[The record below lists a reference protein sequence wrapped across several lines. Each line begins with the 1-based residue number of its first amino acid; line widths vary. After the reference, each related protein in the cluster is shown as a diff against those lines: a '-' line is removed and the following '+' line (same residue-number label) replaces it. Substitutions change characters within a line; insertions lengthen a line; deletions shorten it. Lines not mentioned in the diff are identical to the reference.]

1 VRAKERE
8 KKREKERKRDKGDT
22 HTHKN
27 LDAELAH
34 ADHRAEFHAPDFLS
48 FIVIV

>member
-1 VRAKERE
+1 MCVCGRENER
-8 KKREKERKRDKGDT
+8 KREKERERETKK
-22 HTHKN
+22 KN